1 MLRRAALLTVVASCI
16 PVLLQAQRA
25 RFGLA
30 AGTSLVGGGDSRAL
44 VDAGGFNV
52 TGADHAGFHVR
63 GMAEVPLGSAAFAF
77 RAELFYNSLH
87 SRPNSVASVGS
98 GTGAAALSDRTL
110 GLTGNF
116 VASLIPQAG
125 VSPYF
130 LLGAGVFGS
139 LLGTNPDQQS
149 SAVVV
154 TRGGMGLGL
163 QTGAGLRIRTGQHSL
178 LLEWRYGQALNN
190 TRGVAFMP
198 LTAGARFLQPPPR
211 AGAPPPPGPPASEG
225 AHAP

>member
-1 MLRRAALLTVVASCI
+1 MLRRAALLTVAVCV
-16 PVLLQAQRA
+16 PVLLQAQRV

-30 AGTSLVGGGDSRAL
+30 AGTSLVGGGGSRAL
-44 VDAGGFNV
+44 VDAGGFN
-52 TGADHAGFHVR
+52 
-63 GMAEVPLGSAAFAF
+63 GS
-77 RAELFYNSLH
+77 
-87 SRPNSVASVGS
+87 
-98 GTGAAALSDRTL
+98 GAAALSDRTL

-149 SAVVV
+149 SEVVV

-163 QTGAGLRIRTGQHSL
+163 QTGVGLRIRMGQHSL

-190 TRGVAFMP
+190 TRGIAFMP
-198 LTAGARFLQPPPR
+198 LTAGIVF
-211 AGAPPPPGPPASEG
+211 
-225 AHAP
+225 

>member
-1 MLRRAALLTVVASCI
+1 MARRLLFLRVLTPLYAAPLLLA
-16 PVLLQAQRA
+16 AQGP
-25 RFGLA
+25 RFGIA
-30 AGTSLVGGGDSRAL
+30 AGKSFVGGGDSRTL

-52 TGADHAGFHVR
+52 TGADQAGFHIR
-63 GMAEVPLGSAAFAF
+63 GMAEVPLNSAAFAF
-77 RAELFYNSLH
+77 RAELFYNTLH
-87 SRPNSVASVGS
+87 SHPNSVAIVGS
-98 GTGAAALSDRTL
+98 GSGAAELYDRTL

-149 SAVVV
+149 SEVVV

-163 QTGAGLRIRTGQHSL
+163 QTGVGLRIRMGQHSL

-190 TRGVAFMP
+190 TRGIAFMP
-198 LTAGARFLQPPPR
+198 LTAAVVFLRPARA
-211 AGAPPPPGPPASEG
+211 AGAV
-225 AHAP
+225 